1 MGKEF
6 VKSRILGTRFSLK
19 FLTIMSRIISI
30 SRIQYDWILPILM
43 RQVTRTL
50 YSQCLSSSKENPES
64 SKQSQ
69 IASTLTPPIMRKAC
83 VKSAI
88 VSVAEKQKPQ
98 IASILKGCVMRGVSA
113 TSATA
118 VGITRSPENN
128 QNRLLRTMAPS
139 SDGDILT

>member
-6 VKSRILGTRFSLK
+6 GKRRILGTRFSLK
-19 FLTIMSRIISI
+19 FMISMPRTILI
-30 SRIQYDWILPILM
+30 SRIKYDWIVLILR
-43 RQVTRTL
+43 RQVTRIM
-50 YSQCLSSSKENPES
+50 YSRCLSSKENPES

-69 IASTLTPPIMRKAC
+69 IATTLTPPITQKAC

-98 IASILKGCVMRGVSA
+98 SASILKGCAMRGVSA

-118 VGITRSPENN
+118 VGITRSPENKI
-128 QNRLLRTMAPS
+128 NRFLRIMAPS